1 MTTKAQKDAN
11 DDEGNASDLSDNED
25 PEHNLS
31 SLATMSETERKLE
44 IIKRILK
51 LKRQFYKN
59 ISLEHAQSI
68 LSIKARIHVE
78 FAFGYWKLKRRYNK
92 QSITLCDNKLMPSFD
107 KALITPKG
115 YETDLLNRSEHLMI
129 ARIKMFHSL
138 RQNLEKLRTLS
149 YMVVKREKLK
159 RQLNET
165 NQRLFEKQADYLC
178 KYSNQIV
185 AVATTPSVFTA
196 NPSQNPVVNN
206 TSSSLSTSP
215 LTRRGRF
222 SDKLQIKN
230 EQCIYDFPELW
241 LLNENSNS
249 FNNSN
254 NNNNSSTASD
264 LDESNSE
271 IKETASSKHH
281 FSILILNMNQ
291 ISGRFFVLGFF
302 GRSN

>member
-1 MTTKAQKDAN
+1 VTTKAQKDAN
-11 DDEGNASDLSDNED
+11 DDEGNGSDHSDNED

-68 LSIKARIHVE
+68 LSIKARIHVD

-178 KYSNQIV
+178 KYSNQTVVV
-185 AVATTPSVFTA
+185 AATPSVFTT
-196 NPSQNPVVNN
+196 NPSQNLVVNN
-206 TSSSLSTSP
+206 TSSLSTSP

-249 FNNSN
+249 FNNSSNN

-271 IKETASSKHH
+271 IKETVSSKHLLNML
-281 FSILILNMNQ
+281 ILILSKVTPAINH
-291 ISGRFFVLGFF
+291 SCF
-302 GRSN
+302 

>member
-1 MTTKAQKDAN
+1 
-11 DDEGNASDLSDNED
+11 
-25 PEHNLS
+25 
-31 SLATMSETERKLE
+31 MSETERKLE

-59 ISLEHAQSI
+59 INLEYAQSM
-68 LSIKARIHVE
+68 LNIKVKLHVD
-78 FAFGYWKLKRRYNK
+78 FAFGYWKLKRRFNK

-129 ARIKMFHSL
+129 ARIKMFHNL

-178 KYSNQIV
+178 KYSNQTV
-185 AVATTPSVFTA
+185 TATVYSTSNPSLDPTA
-196 NPSQNPVVNN
+196 NA
-206 TSSSLSTSP
+206 LSP
-215 LTRRGRF
+215 PQTRRGRF

-249 FNNSN
+249 FNNTG
-254 NNNNSSTASD
+254 TASE

-271 IKETASSKHH
+271 IKASV
-281 FSILILNMNQ
+281 
-291 ISGRFFVLGFF
+291 SGEFNRIKIKFEIYS
-302 GRSN
+302 RY

>member
-1 MTTKAQKDAN
+1 
-11 DDEGNASDLSDNED
+11 
-25 PEHNLS
+25 
-31 SLATMSETERKLE
+31 MSETERKLE

-68 LSIKARIHVE
+68 LSIKARIHVD
-78 FAFGYWKLKRRYNK
+78 FAFGYWKLKRRFNK

-178 KYSNQIV
+178 KYSNQTV
-185 AVATTPSVFTA
+185 VVGAGAGATPSVFTT

-206 TSSSLSTSP
+206 TSSSLLSTSP

-264 LDESNSE
+264 LDESNSD
-271 IKETASSKHH
+271 IKDTASSKHR
-281 FSILILNMNQ
+281 FSIFDTLNVNQ
-291 ISGRFFVLGFF
+291 IS
-302 GRSN
+302 S